1 MKHKKSDIMERIT
14 VGAQTRRRPDT
25 DCISATDMIKSSIEP
40 NADPQNW
47 TGPEPG
53 EDSYSSNQM
62 IEAFKQGVDRGR
74 EQRFTEMLNDLI
86 QMIKATAEA
95 NAQQAAEDTWI
106 VLRAL
111 EDRGCNP
118 VRALLKELAFNE
130 MRVLIFLPENEYVSA
145 EFLETYKEVVC
156 LEQGFQKPT
165 YQIQF
170 SFTADS
176 EALDP
181 DLLRVDGYIRSHTYL
196 EANES

>member
-1 MKHKKSDIMERIT
+1 MNRKKPNSKER
-14 VGAQTRRRPDT
+14 GAVRTRTRRQPDA
-25 DCISATDMIKSSIEP
+25 DCVSGSDVIKASIEP

-74 EQRFTEMLNDLI
+74 EQGFHEMLSDLI
-86 QMIKATAEA
+86 QKIKAMAEA
-95 NAQQAAEDTWI
+95 NAQQAAEDTWV

-111 EDRGCNP
+111 EERGCSP
-118 VRALLKELAFNE
+118 VRAVLKEQAFNE
-130 MRVLIFLPENEYVSA
+130 MRVLIFLPENEYVSD
-145 EFLETYKEVVC
+145 EFLETYKKIIC
-156 LEQGFQKPT
+156 LEQEFRKPT

-176 EALDP
+176 EELDF
-181 DLLRVDGYIRSHTYL
+181 DLLRVDGYIRSHSYL
-196 EANES
+196 GNQ